1 MFSKYFGSK
10 ISIIVYL
17 PSIKI
22 ATQLMLFFE
31 FLNSLLFDLVVF
43 LMSWGSLTVVYTV
56 LNSWATIT
64 ILIRLMHTPQNF
76 EIQFTNITIC
86 PLKSSMLFA
95 PQMAYYSTLYILVF
109 LFMSSILLWYIDPY
123 LLCLKKFPNMT
134 IHLIILTALYFD
146 FLSFEGSSLVTQ
158 RTGKDTSVSNLS
170 MKPECFSSISSK
182 ITNFL
187 SISGKIVL
195 SV

>member
-56 LNSWATIT
+56 LNS
-64 ILIRLMHTPQNF
+64 
-76 EIQFTNITIC
+76 
-86 PLKSSMLFA
+86 
-95 PQMAYYSTLYILVF
+95 
-109 LFMSSILLWYIDPY
+109 
-123 LLCLKKFPNMT
+123 
-134 IHLIILTALYFD
+134 
-146 FLSFEGSSLVTQ
+146 
-158 RTGKDTSVSNLS
+158 
-170 MKPECFSSISSK
+170 
-182 ITNFL
+182 
-187 SISGKIVL
+187 
-195 SV
+195 